1 MTQIEVRRAGV
12 ADLDLLVPLFDAYRQ
27 FYQQPSDPALARRFL
42 AERIERN
49 ESVIFL
55 ALAGAGAGAGTGASA
70 GAGAGAGPAT
80 AARPDAG
87 AGPATAV
94 RPDTAADT
102 AARARPPA
110 EPAGFTQ
117 LYPIFSSTRCRRSWL
132 LNDLFVAP
140 AWRAAGV
147 ARRLMEAARRHGVE
161 TGAWE
166 IELMTAHANTP
177 AQALYES
184 LGYELDREFRHYVLR
199 LER

>member
-1 MTQIEVRRAGV
+1 MTQIDVRRAGP
-12 ADLDLLVPLFDAYRQ
+12 ADLELLAPLFDAYRQ
-27 FYQQPSDPALARRFL
+27 FYQRPSDLVLARQFL
-42 AERIERN
+42 AERMERN

-55 ALAGAGAGAGTGASA
+55 ALAGAGQA
-70 GAGAGAGPAT
+70 
-80 AARPDAG
+80 
-87 AGPATAV
+87 
-94 RPDTAADT
+94 
-102 AARARPPA
+102 A

-140 AWRAAGV
+140 AWRQAGV
-147 ARRLMEAARRHGVE
+147 ARRLMDAARRHGIE

-166 IELMTAHANTP
+166 IELMTAHTNTG

-184 LGYELDREFRHYVLR
+184 LGYELDREFRHYVLG

>member
-1 MTQIEVRRAGV
+1 MTHIDVRRAGP

-27 FYQQPSDPALARRFL
+27 FYQQPSDLTLARRFL
-42 AERIERN
+42 SERLGRN

-55 ALAGAGAGAGTGASA
+55 ALAGAGAGQ
-70 GAGAGAGPAT
+70 T
-80 AARPDAG
+80 AA
-87 AGPATAV
+87 
-94 RPDTAADT
+94 
-102 AARARPPA
+102 
-110 EPAGFTQ
+110 PAGFTQ

-140 AWRAAGV
+140 AWRKAGI
-147 ARRLMEAARRHGVE
+147 ARCLMEAARQHGVE

-166 IELMTAHANTP
+166 IELMTAHTNAP

-184 LGYELDREFRHYVLR
+184 LGYELDREFRHYVLG